1 MLHYFFPYG
10 APHRRHISIFEGFF
24 LPKPCLSIGRTN
36 HMKIFLTLFPCC
48 IFLFS
53 CGHTPGARPQ
63 DPTSF
68 PYRREEVLINN
79 TKSKDQLAGTLTIPS
94 NGKVSKIVILITG
107 SGPQNRNE
115 EIVNHRPFLV
125 WSDWLTRNGI
135 AVLRYDDRG
144 VGKST
149 GNFST
154 ATIFD
159 FADDVEAAV
168 AFIRSRQ
175 DLNKLSIGLIGH
187 SEGGVIAPIVAS
199 SNKDIRFIIL
209 LAGPG
214 IPLYQLSLQTSA
226 NISRLEGMSDSA
238 VNQALALNRKYFNLI
253 MEGSNLST
261 EQLKDQ
267 VDSMLY
273 HEMLSRHWDKAK
285 FNGWKQRYEFLL
297 TPRTRSFVKINPAD
311 YLDKVKCPVLALN
324 GTKDI
329 AVNCQTNLTG
339 ISRALDQ
346 GGNKQ
351 YKVVP
356 LEGLNHLFQKAN
368 TGSEREYAQISE
380 TVNPIALTTVSN
392 WINALSF

>member
-1 MLHYFFPYG
+1 MKVPFTVFP
-10 APHRRHISIFEGFF
+10 F
-24 LPKPCLSIGRTN
+24 LIL
-36 HMKIFLTLFPCC
+36 
-48 IFLFS
+48 LFS

-63 DPTSF
+63 EPTSF
-68 PYRREEVLINN
+68 PYKREEVLINN
-79 TKSKDQLAGTLTIPS
+79 AKSKDQLAGTLTIPS

-154 ATIFD
+154 ATTFD

-168 AFIRSRQ
+168 SFIRSRQ
-175 DLNKLSIGLIGH
+175 DLNKLAIGLIGH

-199 SNKDIRFIIL
+199 SDKDIKFIVL

-214 IPLYQLSLQTSA
+214 IMLYQLSLQTSA
-226 NISRLEGMSDSA
+226 NISHLEGVSDLA
-238 VNQALALNRKYFNLI
+238 VKQALALNRKFFNLI
-253 MEGSNLST
+253 IEGSSLST
-261 EQLKDQ
+261 EQLKNQ

-273 HEMLSRHWDKAK
+273 HEMLSQHWDKAK

-297 TPRTRSFVKINPAD
+297 TPWLRAYVTINPAD
-311 YLDKVKCPVLALN
+311 YLNKVKCPVLALN

-329 AVNCQTNLTG
+329 AVNCQANLTG
-339 ISRALDQ
+339 ISKALDQ

-351 YKVVP
+351 YKIVP
-356 LEGLNHLFQKAN
+356 LDGLNHLFQKAN
-368 TGSEREYAQISE
+368 TGSETEYAHISE
-380 TVNPIALTTVSN
+380 SVNSIALETVSN
-392 WINALSF
+392 WINTLPF